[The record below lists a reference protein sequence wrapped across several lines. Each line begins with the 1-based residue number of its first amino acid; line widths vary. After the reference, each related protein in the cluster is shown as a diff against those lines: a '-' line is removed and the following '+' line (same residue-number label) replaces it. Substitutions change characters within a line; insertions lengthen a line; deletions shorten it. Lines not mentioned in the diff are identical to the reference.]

1 MSEMN
6 RILGFLLAFVLLFA
20 VVPSNSAYAERESA
34 LIETI
39 YYQDGSYAVITLT
52 EERSAEKESTFARAF
67 SYIRNGSKTYTYYN
81 SSGVTE
87 WSATLNASFTYDGST
102 ATCTAANCQV
112 TIYNNAWYVVSNSSS
127 YSGNTATANVTM
139 GYRLLGNTV
148 GTKSI
153 TITLSCDA
161 NGNLS

>member
-1 MSEMN
+1 MK
-6 RILGFLLAFVLLFA
+6 RILSFLFAIILLFA
-20 VVPSNSAYAERESA
+20 VAPSSSASAEGEAA

-39 YYQDGSYAVITLT
+39 YYQDGSFAVITVT
-52 EERSAEKESTFARAF
+52 EEVSMIKDDTFSRAF

-81 SSGVTE
+81 SSGVAE

-112 TIYNNAWYVVSNSSS
+112 TIYDNAWYVISNSSG
-127 YSGNTATANVTM
+127 YSGNTATANVSV
-139 GYRLLGNTV
+139 GYRVLGVSV